1 MTDWPGQIARGRRL
15 AEALAWLASGALV
28 ALVMAMGAA
37 LALWLPP
44 MQGREVPESAVMVI
58 DLTPLPPAPALAEQP
73 EAAPVAPPPVAEP
86 EPQPLPEPE
95 PEPEPEPKPLPKPEP
110 APAPKPAPVAKP
122 YSAPVAAKPEPPKQA
137 APKKAERP
145 AAKPREKPAVK
156 PKAAAK
162 SEPAA
167 EPKAASPKAQKPA
180 QAGASA
186 SARGSASPDALAA
199 WKRKVAAQL
208 DRHLRRKSLG
218 ARAARLTATLRID
231 GGGTILGVSLA
242 QSSGNAALDA
252 RVTAVLAAKGAVAAP
267 PDGRPATLTVPVAL
281 R

>member
-1 MTDWPGQIARGRRL
+1 MIDWPGQIARGRHL

-28 ALVMAMGAA
+28 AMVMAMGAA

-44 MQGREVPESAVMVI
+44 MQGRDVPASPVMVI

-73 EAAPVAPPPVAEP
+73 EAAPPAVPPAAEPEP
-86 EPQPLPEPE
+86 EPQPEPKPEPEPLPEPE
-95 PEPEPEPKPLPKPEP
+95 
-110 APAPKPAPVAKP
+110 PAPKPAPVAKP
-122 YSAPVAAKPEPPKQA
+122 DLTPVKAPPEPPKQP
-137 APKKAERP
+137 APKKAEKP
-145 AAKPREKPAVK
+145 AAKPKPQEPAAKPAK
-156 PKAAAK
+156 QPEAAAK
-162 SEPAA
+162 SKPAA
-167 EPKAASPKAQKPA
+167 EPKATSPKAQKPA

-186 SARGSASPDALAA
+186 SARGTASPDALAA

-208 DRHLRRKSLG
+208 DRHLRRKTFG

-252 RVTAVLAAKGAVAAP
+252 RVTAALAAKGRVAAP
-267 PDGRPATLTVPVAL
+267 PDGQPATLSVPVAL

>member
-1 MTDWPGQIARGRRL
+1 MIDWPDQIARGRRL
-15 AEALAWLASGALV
+15 AEALAWLASGVLV

-44 MQGREVPESAVMVI
+44 MQGRDVPASPVMVI
-58 DLTPLPPAPALAEQP
+58 DLTPLPPAPELAEQP
-73 EAAPVAPPPVAEP
+73 EAAPPTVPPAAEP
-86 EPQPLPEPE
+86 EPQPLPQPEPKPE
-95 PEPEPEPKPLPKPEP
+95 PEPLTEPEPT
-110 APAPKPAPVAKP
+110 PKPAPVAKP
-122 YSAPVAAKPEPPKQA
+122 DPAPVKAPAEPPKQP
-137 APKKAERP
+137 APKKAEKP
-145 AAKPREKPAVK
+145 AAKPKPQEPAAQPK
-156 PKAAAK
+156 PPAK
-162 SEPAA
+162 SKPAA
-167 EPKAASPKAQKPA
+167 EPRATSPKAQKPA

-186 SARGSASPDALAA
+186 SARGTASPDALAA

-208 DRHLRRKSLG
+208 DRHLRRKTFG

-252 RVTAVLAAKGAVAAP
+252 RVTAALAAKGRVAAP
-267 PDGRPATLTVPVAL
+267 PDGQPATLSVPVAL